1 MNDPTASLAP
11 DATHPTERTALYR
24 CFDADEELL
33 YIGISKDPG
42 ARWEQHR
49 KSSPWSRHVALR
61 TVEWFDDRTSAERAE
76 CKAIVAEGPR
86 YNVHHNQ
93 RPADPAVVE
102 ALAAPKRS
110 HRTLADLYPDGI
122 SNAQARRLVT
132 LLRLPEQ
139 VAVREALR

>member
-1 MNDPTASLAP
+1 MANDTALAPP
-11 DATHPTERTALYR
+11 DATHPAERTALYR
-24 CFDADEELL
+24 CYDADEELL
-33 YIGISKDPG
+33 YVGVSKDPE

-49 KSSPWSRHVALR
+49 DKPWWRDVSMRV
-61 TVEWFDDRTSAERAE
+61 VEWFDDRASAERAE
-76 CKAIVAEGPR
+76 RKAIQTKGPR

-122 SNAQARRLVT
+122 SDAQARRLVT
-132 LLRLPEQ
+132 LLRLPER
-139 VAVREALR
+139 VAEREALR